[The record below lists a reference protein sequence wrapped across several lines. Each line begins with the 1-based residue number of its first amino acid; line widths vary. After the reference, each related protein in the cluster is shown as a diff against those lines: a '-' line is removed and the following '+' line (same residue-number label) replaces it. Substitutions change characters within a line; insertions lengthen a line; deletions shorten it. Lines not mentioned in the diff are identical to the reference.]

1 MTEKIALIIAYNI
14 LDDELS
20 TQDEEYGYGS
30 ADPEYYLEIK
40 EAMEKIKEMISQR

>member
-1 MTEKIALIIAYNI
+1 MTEKAALIIAYII

-30 ADPEYYLEIK
+30 ADPEYYLKIK
-40 EAMEKIKEMISQR
+40 DAADKIKEMISQR